1 MQTEEQKSYIRFI
14 GRIGKP
20 VSFGAEIMS
29 KTHAAVDSV
38 RELLFPEPSCLP
50 PKCNDARSGRQQPKC

>member
-1 MQTEEQKSYIRFI
+1 MQTGEQKSYIRFI

-29 KTHAAVDSV
+29 KTLAAVDSV
-38 RELLFPEPSCLP
+38 RALLFPEPSCLP
-50 PKCNDARSGRQQPKC
+50 PKGKDARSGRRQ